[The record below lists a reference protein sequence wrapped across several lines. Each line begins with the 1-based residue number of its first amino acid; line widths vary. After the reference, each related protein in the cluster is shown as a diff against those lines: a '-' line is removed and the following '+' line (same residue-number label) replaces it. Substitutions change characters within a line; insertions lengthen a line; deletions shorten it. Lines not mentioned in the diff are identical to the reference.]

1 MGQMDSYEVI
11 TMEIN
16 DKKWNE
22 YIKGFF
28 FAVYGGVISGSIVA
42 GYFHYS
48 FSLSII
54 YVIIIVV
61 LGGLGGYIFY
71 SRIGR
76 IGESESELNPTLLSS
91 SYPKF
96 ITKTDAKKLIEI
108 LALKEDNA
116 IINFGEFSAFII
128 AAIAFMASVSALI
141 LSMPGGKNLAP
152 YVLVILLIVVICVF
166 IVFYLANKSYERTKH
181 QIENEINCLVNR
193 YNSLK
198 EYSDYVMLKKG
209 SKKCS

>member
-1 MGQMDSYEVI
+1 
-11 TMEIN
+11 METN

-48 FSLSII
+48 FLLSII
-54 YVIIIVV
+54 YVIIIAM

-76 IGESESELNPTLLSS
+76 IGENESELNTTLLSS
-91 SYPKF
+91 SYPKS

-116 IINFGEFSAFII
+116 MINFDEFSAVTI
-128 AAIAFMASVSALI
+128 AAIALMASVSALI
-141 LSMPGGKNLAP
+141 LSMPDGKNLAS
-152 YVLVILLIVVICVF
+152 YVLVILLIVIMCVF
-166 IVFYLANKSYERTKH
+166 IVFYLAKKSYERTKH
-181 QIENEINCLVNR
+181 QIENEIDCLVNR

-198 EYSDYVMLKKG
+198 EYADYVLLKRG
-209 SKKCS
+209 NKKYR

>member
-1 MGQMDSYEVI
+1 
-11 TMEIN
+11 MEIN

-48 FSLSII
+48 FLLSII
-54 YVIIIVV
+54 YVIIIVM

-91 SYPKF
+91 SYPKS

-116 IINFGEFSAFII
+116 IINFGEFSAFTI

-141 LSMPGGKNLAP
+141 LSMPGGKNLASVCFSHIINSH
-152 YVLVILLIVVICVF
+152 YTCVYHILLF
-166 IVFYLANKSYERTKH
+166 GK
-181 QIENEINCLVNR
+181 EIL
-193 YNSLK
+193 
-198 EYSDYVMLKKG
+198 
-209 SKKCS
+209 